1 MKDIIK
7 MVVVLTCICGVAG
20 ISLAYLKTGTAATIE
35 KQVLINV
42 QGPAIAA
49 VLGDIDNDPI
59 ADRKKLDL
67 PDGSGQVTVFPG
79 KKGGQLVAVAL
90 ENYGG
95 GFGGDVGVMVG
106 FNTSLNILTGV
117 SMTTMSETPGI
128 GTRVKER
135 SFTKQFKKHQ
145 SAGIELDS
153 NGGDIVAV
161 SGATISSTGSVVA
174 VQNAVKAY
182 DSLKDQITGSF

>member
-1 MKDIIK
+1 
-7 MVVVLTCICGVAG
+7 MVVVLTCICGLAG

-35 KQVLINV
+35 NQVLVNV
-42 QGPAIAA
+42 QGPAIGV

-59 ADRKKLDL
+59 ADRKKFDL

-106 FNTSLNILTGV
+106 FNTSQNILTSV

-128 GTRVKER
+128 GTRIKER
-135 SFTKQFKKHQ
+135 GFTKQFKKH
-145 SAGIELDS
+145 SLAGIEFD
-153 NGGDIVAV
+153 NKGGDIAAL
-161 SGATISSTGSVVA
+161 SGATYSSIGAVVA
-174 VQNAVKAY
+174 VQNAAKAY
-182 DSLKDQITGSF
+182 DSLKDQIIVSF

>member
-20 ISLAYLKTGTAATIE
+20 ISLAFLKTGTAATIE
-35 KQVLINV
+35 KQVLVNV

-79 KKGGQLVAVAL
+79 KKGGQLIAVAL

-106 FNTSLNILTGV
+106 FNTSSNILTGV

-135 SFTKQFKKHQ
+135 GFTKQFKKHQ
-145 SAGIELDS
+145 LAGIELDS
-153 NGGDIVAV
+153 NGGDIIAV

>member
-35 KQVLINV
+35 KQVLVNV

-79 KKGGQLVAVAL
+79 KKGGQLIAVAL
-90 ENYGG
+90 ENYGV

-106 FNTSLNILTGV
+106 FNTSLNILTSV
-117 SMTTMSETPGI
+117 SMTTMSETPGV

-135 SFTKQFKKHQ
+135 GFTKQFKKHQ
-145 SAGIELDS
+145 LAGIGLDS
-153 NGGDIVAV
+153 SGGDIIAV

-182 DSLKDQITGSF
+182 DSLKDQITESF